1 VFARHAEPG
10 GRFRHRRAPL
20 VERLPVFR
28 IAGETDDHQQERLE
42 HQANPT
48 IRR

>member
-1 VFARHAEPG
+1 
-10 GRFRHRRAPL
+10 
-20 VERLPVFR
+20 VERLAVFG
-28 IAGETDDHQQERLE
+28 IAGQPDDDQQERLE